1 MDNQDNNLYETASQP
16 DTATDAY
23 TFLEFNT
30 QGESDFDYPEFRSP
44 VAWPTPSDSLGAT
57 SSAVDPTSSDH
68 RTAASTP
75 DLHSDSPAASPV
87 ASKSAARGGG
97 ANSGTQGVV
106 EGLVASIGGLNFEET
121 GDDDGYEFGKGD
133 FTEHACRYCG
143 VSNPA
148 CVVRCNVPSCRKW
161 FCNSRGNTSGSHIV
175 NHLMLRV
182 KGFEVALG
190 FTYEGYGNQVRA
202 KHKEVCLHKD
212 SPLGETI
219 LECYNCGCRNVF
231 LLGFISAKTESV
243 VVLLCRE
250 PCLNVNALKDM
261 NWDLSQ
267 WCPLIDDRCF
277 LQWLVKIPSEQEQL
291 RARQISAQQINK
303 VEELW
308 KTNPDATLEDL
319 EKPGVDDEPQ
329 PVALKYEDAYQ
340 YQNVFAPLIK
350 LEADYDKM
358 MKESQSKDNV
368 TIRWDIGLNKKRV
381 AYFVFP
387 KEDNELRLVPGD
399 ELRLRY
405 SGDAAHPAWQSVGHV
420 IKLTAQEEVALEL
433 RASQGVPVDMNHGFS
448 VDFVWKSTSFDRMQG
463 AMKTFAVDETSVSG
477 YIYHHLLGH
486 EVENQTVRNALPR
499 RFGAP
504 GLPELNA
511 SQVLAVKNVL
521 QKPISLIQGPPG
533 TGKTVTSAAIV
544 YHMAKQGQG
553 QVLVC
558 APSNVAVDQ
567 LAEKISATGLKVVR
581 LCAKSREAVSS
592 PVEHLTL
599 HYQVRHLDTSEKSE
613 LHKLQQLKDEQG
625 ELSSSD
631 EKKYK
636 ALKRATEREISQS
649 ADVICCTCGGAGD
662 PRLANFRFRQ
672 VLIDESTQATEPECL
687 IPLVLGAKQVVF
699 VGDHCQLGPVI
710 MCKKAARAGLAQSL
724 FERLVLLGVKPI
736 RLQIFGLTQVV
747 TAFMPVFMPPNFGT
761 IDNFFSQ
768 EILADECSF
777 LSLVQ
782 YRMHPCLS
790 EFPSNNF
797 YEGTLQNGV
806 TVNERQSSGID
817 FPWPVPNRPMFFYVQ
832 MGQEEISASGTS
844 YLNRTEAANVE
855 KIVTTF
861 LRSGVVPSQIGVITP
876 YEGQRAYIVNYMS
889 RNGALRQ
896 QLYKEIEVAS
906 VDSFQG
912 REKDYIILSC
922 VRSNE
927 HQGIG
932 FLNDP
937 RRLNVALT
945 RARYGIVILGN
956 PKVLSKQPLW
966 NSLLTHY
973 KEHECLVEGPLN
985 NLKQSMVQFQKPKK
999 IYNDRRL
1006 FFGGGPG
1013 IVPNDSFGSV
1023 ASASSN
1029 ADRRNSRARG
1039 SYLSP
1044 GPPNGT
1050 HKPGVA
1056 GFPMPRVPIP
1066 PFHDGPTSQPYA
1078 IPTRGAVHGPIG
1090 AVPQVPPPGSRGFSA
1105 GRGNAGAPIGSH
1117 LSHQQGIG
1125 NIGSF
1130 NFPALENPNSQPS
1143 VGGPLSQPGYVNNI
1157 PVQGSSQTFRDGF
1170 SVGGMS
1176 QEFLGDDFK
1185 SQGSHVPYNVADFST
1200 QASQGGYAV
1209 DYVTQGAQGGFP
1221 GNFLN
1226 QNSQPG
1232 YSRFGS
1238 GNDFMS
1244 QDYMA
1249 HGSQGLFT
1257 QVGFNDPSQDDAS
1270 QSHFGIANPNQL
1282 QSQGLMNSLYS
1293 QPFGHYNTQQLNLQ
1307 APQQQPQQGQG
1318 TQNQKIHYNG

>member
-1 MDNQDNNLYETASQP
+1 MDSQPNNLYDTASQP
-16 DTATDAY
+16 DTGHDDAY

-30 QGESDFDYPEFRSP
+30 QGDEDFDYPEFHELSQPNAVRSSP
-44 VAWPTPSDSLGAT
+44 SSSVWPTPLDSISVDATAAVDHHSDSNASPVSASSVKGGGGRGNNNSSNNNQA
-57 SSAVDPTSSDH
+57 SAVDAL
-68 RTAASTP
+68 AAGMS
-75 DLHSDSPAASPV
+75 
-87 ASKSAARGGG
+87 
-97 ANSGTQGVV
+97 
-106 EGLVASIGGLNFEET
+106 GLNFEET
-121 GDDDGYEFGKGD
+121 GDDEGYEYSKGD
-133 FTEHACRYCG
+133 FMEHACRYCG
-143 VSNPA
+143 VQNPA

-175 NHLMLRV
+175 NHL
-182 KGFEVALG
+182 
-190 FTYEGYGNQVRA
+190 VRA

-231 LLGFISAKTESV
+231 ILGFISAKTESV

-250 PCLNVNALKDM
+250 PCLNLNSLKDM

-277 LQWLVKIPSEQEQL
+277 LQWLVKVPSETEQL

-329 PVALKYEDAYQ
+329 PVAIKYEDAYQ

-358 MKESQSKDNV
+358 MKESQSKDNL

-405 SGDAAHPAWQSVGHV
+405 SGDPAHPAWQSVGHV

-433 RASQGVPVDMNHGFS
+433 RASQGVPVDLNHGFS

-463 AMKTFAVDETSVSG
+463 AMKNFAVDETSVSG

-486 EVENQTVRNALPR
+486 EVEMQMVRNALPR

-511 SQVLAVKNVL
+511 SQVFAVKSVL
-521 QKPISLIQGPPG
+521 QRPISLIQGPPG
-533 TGKTVTSAAIV
+533 TGKTVTSAALV

-649 ADVICCTCGGAGD
+649 ADVICCTCVGAGD

-672 VLIDESTQATEPECL
+672 VLIDESTQSTEPECL
-687 IPLVLGAKQVVF
+687 IPLVLGAKQVVL

-736 RLQIFGLTQVV
+736 RLQ
-747 TAFMPVFMPPNFGT
+747 
-761 IDNFFSQ
+761 
-768 EILADECSF
+768 
-777 LSLVQ
+777 VQ
-782 YRMHPCLS
+782 YRMHPSLS

-806 TVNERQSSGID
+806 TINERQSTGID

-896 QLYKEIEVAS
+896 QLYKDIEVAS

-966 NSLLTHY
+966 NGLLTHY

-999 IYNDRRL
+999 MYNDRRF
-1006 FFGGGPG
+1006 FFGGGSG
-1013 IVPNDSFGSV
+1013 IVPNDSFGS
-1023 ASASSN
+1023 AN
-1029 ADRRNSRARG
+1029 PGADRRNSRSRG
-1039 SYLSP
+1039 SYMPP

-1050 HKPGVA
+1050 HKPGLHPA
-1056 GFPMPRVPIP
+1056 GFPMSRVSIP
-1066 PFHDGPTSQPYA
+1066 PYHGGPQPYA
-1078 IPTRGAVHGPIG
+1078 IPTRGAIHGPFG
-1090 AVPQVPPPGSRGFSA
+1090 GVPHVPPPTNRGFGS
-1105 GRGNAGAPIGSH
+1105 GRGNAGHLPHQQSSQQPIGAGMGS
-1117 LSHQQGIG
+1117 
-1125 NIGSF
+1125 SF
-1130 NFPALENPNSQPS
+1130 NYPMENPNSQPS
-1143 VGGPLSQPGYVNNI
+1143 PGGPLSQPGYVSNMT
-1157 PVQGSSQTFRDGF
+1157 QGPSQAFRDGF

-1176 QEFLGDDFK
+1176 QDILGDDFK
-1185 SQGSHVPYNVADFST
+1185 SQGSHVPYNIADLST
-1200 QASQGGYAV
+1200 QASQGGYGM
-1209 DYVTQGAQGGFP
+1209 DYVTPATQAGFP
-1221 GNFLN
+1221 GSFLN
-1226 QNSQPG
+1226 QNSQAG
-1232 YSRFGS
+1232 FSRYGT

-1244 QDYMA
+1244 QDYMG

-1257 QVGFNDPSQDDAS
+1257 QVGFKDPTQDDSS
-1270 QSHFGIANPNQL
+1270 QAHFSADPTTSLQTQGVMNP
-1282 QSQGLMNSLYS
+1282 LYS
-1293 QPFGHYNTQQLNLQ
+1293 QPFTHYNSQPISMLAQQQQQQTQQGH
-1307 APQQQPQQGQG
+1307 AS
-1318 TQNQKIHYNG
+1318 HYKG

>member
-1 MDNQDNNLYETASQP
+1 MDSQQSNLFDTSSQP
-16 DTATDAY
+16 DAGNDAY

-30 QGESDFDYPEFRSP
+30 QGEDFDYPEFRDSIRSP
-44 VAWPTPSDSLGAT
+44 VAWPTPSDSLAEPTDRVGGGA
-57 SSAVDPTSSDH
+57 AGPGSDH
-68 RTAASTP
+68 Q
-75 DLHSDSPAASPV
+75 SDASPV
-87 ASKSAARGGG
+87 STAPGSATKARASSSS
-97 ANSGTQGVV
+97 NNQVV
-106 EGLVASIGGLNFEET
+106 DALATGMSGLNFEDT
-121 GDDDGYEFGKGD
+121 GDDDNYDYAKGD

-175 NHLMLRV
+175 NHL
-182 KGFEVALG
+182 
-190 FTYEGYGNQVRA
+190 VRA

-250 PCLNVNALKDM
+250 PCLSVNALKDM

-277 LQWLVKIPSEQEQL
+277 LQWLVKVPSEQEQL

-308 KTNPDATLEDL
+308 KTNPDASLEDL

-329 PVALKYEDAYQ
+329 PVVLKYEDAYQ

-433 RASQGVPVDMNHGFS
+433 RASQGVPVDLNHGFS

-486 EVENQTVRNALPR
+486 EVEVQMVRNTLPR

-511 SQVLAVKNVL
+511 SQVFAVKSVL

-649 ADVICCTCGGAGD
+649 ADVICCTCVGAGD

-672 VLIDESTQATEPECL
+672 VLIDESTQSTEPECL
-687 IPLVLGAKQVVF
+687 IPLVLGAKQVVL

-736 RLQIFGLTQVV
+736 RLQ
-747 TAFMPVFMPPNFGT
+747 
-761 IDNFFSQ
+761 
-768 EILADECSF
+768 
-777 LSLVQ
+777 VQ
-782 YRMHPCLS
+782 YRMHPSLS
-790 EFPSNNF
+790 EFPSNSF

-806 TVNERQSSGID
+806 TINERQSTGID

-966 NSLLTHY
+966 NGLLTHY

-1013 IVPNDSFGSV
+1013 VVPSDSFSSV
-1023 ASASSN
+1023 SSSN
-1029 ADRRNSRARG
+1029 QNAERRSARG
-1039 SYLSP
+1039 RGEENFTLSAGSYIPPS
-1044 GPPNGT
+1044 PPNGT
-1050 HKPGVA
+1050 HKPGLHPA
-1056 GFPMPRVPIP
+1056 GYPMPRVPLP
-1066 PFHDGPTSQPYA
+1066 PFPGGPASQPYA
-1078 IPTRGAVHGPIG
+1078 IPTRGAVHGPVG
-1090 AVPQVPPPGSRGFSA
+1090 AVPHVPQPGSRGFGA

-1117 LSHQQGIG
+1117 LPHQQGAQQSFG
-1125 NIGSF
+1125 NIGSTF

-1143 VGGPLSQPGYVNNI
+1143 VGGPLSQPGFVNNM
-1157 PVQGSSQTFRDGF
+1157 PVQGPSQTFRDGF
-1170 SVGGMS
+1170 SMAGMS
-1176 QEFLGDDFK
+1176 QDFLGDDFK

-1200 QASQGGYAV
+1200 QASQSGYGV

-1226 QNSQPG
+1226 QNSQAG
-1232 YSRFGS
+1232 YSRFGT

-1244 QDYMA
+1244 QDYMP

-1257 QVGFNDPSQDDAS
+1257 QAAFNDPSQDDAS
-1270 QSHFGIANPNQL
+1270 QSHYGVANASQL

-1293 QPFGHYNTQQLNLQ
+1293 QPFTHYNTQPLNLQ
-1307 APQQQPQQGQG
+1307 APQQQQQQPPQPSQSS
-1318 TQNQKIHYNG
+1318 QNQKIHYNG